1 MINEVA
7 AVILVGI
14 PGWKSALLYV
24 RAGGIPGPD
33 QVRARV
39 RE

>member
-24 RAGGIPGPD
+24 RAGLVVDGTH
-33 QVRARV
+33 
-39 RE
+39 